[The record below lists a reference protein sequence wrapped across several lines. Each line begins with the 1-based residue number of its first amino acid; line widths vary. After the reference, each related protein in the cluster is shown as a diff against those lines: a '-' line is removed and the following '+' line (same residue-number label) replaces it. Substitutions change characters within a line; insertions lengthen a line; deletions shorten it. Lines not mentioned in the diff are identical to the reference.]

1 MDQSGHNS
9 QLDTML
15 LRCSAAGPAA
25 AAALLAV
32 LSPHRACPV
41 DAFSSPSLRSA
52 ATAPRRKT
60 YDVIRTVSLDS
71 DSSGN
76 PNRNRHPH
84 ASIASSTGPFRLPS
98 PTQLYSSVSDE
109 QDSKA
114 AEQQQQEEEDYTA
127 AVLKQTFES
136 QESKILGQPIP
147 YGELTVGVMRETY
160 GGENRVSLSPD
171 AVGLL
176 TKAGLDVVVESGG
189 AFYAL
194 LACLLVL

>member
-1 MDQSGHNS
+1 MI
-9 QLDTML
+9 
-15 LRCSAAGPAA
+15 LRCSAASLAA
-25 AAALLAV
+25 AGALLAV
-32 LSPHRACPV
+32 FSTHRACPV
-41 DAFSSPSLRSA
+41 EAFSSPSLRSA
-52 ATAPRRKT
+52 ATAPRRRSRRST
-60 YDVIRTVSLDS
+60 YDVRTVAVSLDS

-76 PNRNRHPH
+76 PNRNQHRQ
-84 ASIASSTGPFRLPS
+84 ATNSISTSPCRLPS

-114 AEQQQQEEEDYTA
+114 AEQQQEDYT

-147 YGELTVGVMRETY
+147 YGELTIGVMRETY
-160 GGENRVSLSPD
+160 KGENRVSLSPD

-189 AFYAL
+189 AFV
-194 LACLLVL
+194 LACLCCKHC